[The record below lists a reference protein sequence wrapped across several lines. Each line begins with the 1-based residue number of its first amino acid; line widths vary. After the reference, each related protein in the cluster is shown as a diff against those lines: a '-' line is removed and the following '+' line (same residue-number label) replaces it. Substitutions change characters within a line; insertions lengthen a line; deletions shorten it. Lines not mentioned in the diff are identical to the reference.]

1 MAAAGWDDVLQGGAA
16 DALHE
21 ARAQADSDWSD
32 YEGDD
37 DGQWHD
43 EAGSEDEDELGQQH
57 PAPRAQTTSS
67 NAGGGMPARSIGGRP
82 PTVVMSDDV
91 LRWLCCE
98 EYSNAEIAHYFG
110 ATVAAV
116 DHRKRRLGLTKMRA
130 VELPTREELDQIW
143 QADPRTAVADV
154 ATKWKISTSHL
165 RRHFAKVGFS
175 PRESHGYDVVLRAL
189 CDLLRNVD
197 MRAIGVTF
205 ATGMLFSERG
215 IIARE
220 CDVHRALREY
230 DPTSYAKRVKEA
242 SKTQY
247 VYNVSTGRPHPPPE
261 LCVPCCPFAPPPH
274 PTSSSDARNMR
285 MLVCF
290 WKKLTSRKSLL
301 NTSRRVAAPPPK
313 IASK

>member
-1 MAAAGWDDVLQGGAA
+1 
-16 DALHE
+16 
-21 ARAQADSDWSD
+21 
-32 YEGDD
+32 
-37 DGQWHD
+37 
-43 EAGSEDEDELGQQH
+43 
-57 PAPRAQTTSS
+57 
-67 NAGGGMPARSIGGRP
+67 
-82 PTVVMSDDV
+82 
-91 LRWLCCE
+91 
-98 EYSNAEIAHYFG
+98 
-110 ATVAAV
+110 
-116 DHRKRRLGLTKMRA
+116 
-130 VELPTREELDQIW
+130 
-143 QADPRTAVADV
+143 
-154 ATKWKISTSHL
+154 
-165 RRHFAKVGFS
+165 
-175 PRESHGYDVVLRAL
+175 
-189 CDLLRNVD
+189 